1 MLLARNTGFSVISKF
16 LKKVNTCSFGLE
28 EQAGTMIKLFT
39 DRGILGNHFQ
49 AVTQTPLVSC
59 IDCDN
64 ILWRCI
70 FVPSVEDEVY
80 GYTSPVLRQYQHD

>member
-1 MLLARNTGFSVISKF
+1 MISKL
-16 LKKVNTCSFGLE
+16 LKKGNTCSFGLE
-28 EQAGTMIKLFT
+28 EQADKMIKLFP

-64 ILWRCI
+64 ILCRCI
-70 FVPSVEDEVY
+70 FVPSVEDEVC
-80 GYTSPVLRQYQHD
+80 GYISPVFKGTINMIKGK